1 MYLLLQNRLVAHVR
15 AFLKQRYDVDV
26 ANIVVEQPPKIE
38 MGEFALPVS
47 FELAKRLR
55 KAPRKIA
62 DEIVAEMTLPEGFA
76 KFEVAGAGYIN
87 ARLDRSA
94 AAEIVAGENEEQ
106 EQEQGQLPHPSQ
118 QQARMGHPEGRG
130 SRGKVLVEHT
140 SINPNKAAHI
150 GHLRN
155 SILGDTLVRLLRA
168 ANYTV
173 AVQNYIDNTGVQV
186 ADVVVGF
193 ERVAKKSKAEI
204 EALIAGSEGRFDY
217 YCWDLYAK
225 VSQWYEADK
234 TNLQARRD
242 TLHLLEVGGNETAEI
257 AQEISM
263 AVLRRHLETMQRLD
277 IEYDFLPQESD
288 ILHLHFWAKAFELL
302 KAAGVLY
309 FEEEGKNKG
318 CWVMTRPGSEFFRQA
333 LGKVRQGQK
342 EVQDDE
348 PADYESW
355 EGTDVPAEAPNGP
368 DEDAKVIVRSNGTV
382 GYVGKDIAY
391 HMWKFGLLGLD
402 FGYRKFYEYADG
414 RAVWISCDP
423 KDSEPGA
430 PHFGGVGA
438 IYNVIDARQSDP
450 QETVKQAIL
459 LMGHEAEAARYTHF
473 SYEMV
478 ALTPRCAMEL
488 GYTVSEEDQQ
498 RSYIE
503 VSGRKGFGVKADDLL
518 DNLIE
523 AAKSEVDSRHAELSD
538 EERREVATQIAI
550 GALRYFMLKFTKQ
563 SVIAFDFREALSF
576 EGETGP
582 YVQYAV
588 VRATNIFR
596 KAGVAPEDALKTALA
611 ADAFT
616 GNDDLWSLWLA
627 AGQTAKVIEQ
637 CIATTE
643 PAAAAKHAFQLAQQF
658 NNFYHKHHILT
669 EEDASRKALL
679 LATAA
684 VVRRE
689 LMATMAVMG
698 IPAPAVM

>member
-15 AFLKQRYDVDV
+15 AFLKQKYDMDV

-168 ANYTV
+168 AYYTV
-173 AVQNYIDNTGVQV
+173 DVQNYIDNTGVQV